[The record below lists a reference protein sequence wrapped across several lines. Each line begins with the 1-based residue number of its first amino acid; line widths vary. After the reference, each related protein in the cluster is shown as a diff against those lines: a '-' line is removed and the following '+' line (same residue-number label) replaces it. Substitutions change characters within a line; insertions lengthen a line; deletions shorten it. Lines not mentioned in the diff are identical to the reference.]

1 MRTRVKICGIT
12 RIEDGI
18 AAAHAGADAIGV
30 VLWRGTPRYVDVD
43 RAAEIVRAL
52 PPFVKVVGLFVDP
65 TPDEV
70 TEAIA
75 RIPLDLL
82 QFHGSEPANFCR
94 GFDRP
99 YLKAIAVKAGVDLLE
114 YAAQY
119 NDAAGL
125 LFDAFSE
132 GELPGGTGI
141 TFDWMR
147 LSEDVRA
154 RLVRP
159 IVLSGGLDASNVEAA
174 IRAVKPWGVDV
185 SSGVEAR
192 DADGRPRRGIKD
204 AARIAAF
211 VQGVRNA
218 DGGSSSR
225 D

>member
-1 MRTRVKICGIT
+1 VRTRVKICGIT

-18 AAAHAGADAIGV
+18 AAAKAGADAIGV

-43 RAAEIVRAL
+43 RAADIVRAL

-65 TPDEV
+65 APAEV
-70 TEAIA
+70 TEALA

-82 QFHGSEPANFCR
+82 QFHGSEPATFCR
-94 GFDRP
+94 SFDRP
-99 YLKAIAVKAGVDLLE
+99 YLKAIAVKDGVDLLE

-119 NDAAGL
+119 DDAAGL
-125 LFDAFSE
+125 LFDAFAE
-132 GELPGGTGI
+132 GELPGGTGV

-147 LSEDVRA
+147 LSDHVRA
-154 RLVRP
+154 RIVRP

-174 IRAVKPWGVDV
+174 IRAVNPWGVDV

-192 DADGRPRRGIKD
+192 DAEGRPRRGIKD

-218 DGGSSSR
+218 DDGSAR
-225 D
+225 G